1 MDVEADP
8 NASLHSRTLL
18 LQELHA
24 RRAAPS
30 IALGRLA
37 MLNGR
42 LARCELRTGFVGTAR
57 RVFPAPQDVSPLLS
71 LLFVRLQR
79 NFQASTHPL
88 DDLYTAALAFY
99 GIVAVHPFENGNG
112 RTAIDFAQYLLMS
125 RWGVNHPPLLLTPD
139 AHALFAA
146 TVAALEPR
154 CDGESAQAL
163 WTLREDLARRIGG
176 GTLECLRANDA
187 FSVIA
192 RCFEQSVSVAPN
204 PDTKGTE
211 Q

>member
-1 MDVEADP
+1 MEAD
-8 NASLHSRTLL
+8 AIAALHNRTLL

-24 RRAAPS
+24 RRAEPS

-71 LLFVRLQR
+71 LLIVRLQR
-79 NFQASTHPL
+79 NFQASTQPL

-99 GIVAVHPFENGNG
+99 GIVAIHPFDDGNG
-112 RTAIDFAQYLLMS
+112 RTAIDFAQYLLML
-125 RWGVNHPPLLLTPD
+125 RWGASRPPLLLPPD
-139 AHALFAA
+139 AHELLAA
-146 TVAALEPR
+146 TAAGLEPR

-163 WTLREDLARRIGG
+163 WALREDLARRIGG
-176 GTLECLRANDA
+176 GTLETLKANDA

-192 RCFEQSVSVAPN
+192 RSFEQSVSVAPN
-204 PDTKGTE
+204 PDTQGTA